1 MKAVFGVVH
10 LGGVWSIPHPSM
22 QGPAPPRAPLE
33 QDFMLLLAPLLQ
45 AGSVIQ
51 RVVLSPRKWEMQAL
65 FLALPLSIAAEF
77 CGVIFLSGK

>member
-1 MKAVFGVVH
+1 
-10 LGGVWSIPHPSM
+10 
-22 QGPAPPRAPLE
+22 
-33 QDFMLLLAPLLQ
+33 MLLLAPLLQ

-65 FLALPLSIAAEF
+65 FLALPLSVAAEF